1 MSRRTSFSKGYQ
13 QLRWKLTLSY
23 AGVTVGALLT
33 VELVLLGLAAILL
46 SILINSGFL
55 PAQLIEATAESY
67 TPALR
72 SFLQQTPPDR
82 AGIAESL
89 ERAKAATSIT
99 LPLSFDVNEEMLVVG
114 SDGTLLGALPP
125 GRGVIGRPVDHQ
137 AIPGLTDPLL
147 AALAGE
153 EDSRRLYALV
163 RPENEAVL
171 AIPVWDAAHEQV
183 LGVLVATGEIPT
195 LRTYLGDLAWIIGIS
210 LLLFT
215 VVAGLIGT
223 AYGYLAARGPVRRL
237 NRLSEA
243 TGAWSQG
250 DFSNVVDDPAQDEL
264 GYLAQRLNQM
274 ARQLEQLLDTR
285 RELAVVEERN
295 RLARDLH
302 DSAKQQAFAA
312 AAQVSAAHALLIPDP
327 EAAET
332 HIEEAERLIDDLRQ
346 ELTSLIQELRPAAL
360 ENKGLAP
367 AVRDYV
373 EDWSRQNGIIAEVI
387 VQGKRSLP
395 LDSEQ
400 TLYRIMQEALANV
413 ARHSEAENVEIFLLY
428 GKKEIT
434 LTVTDDGH
442 GYGTEDK
449 GRGFGLSSMQDRAQ
463 GAGGKL
469 TVETVLEKGT
479 TISCTLPAGE
489 WVENTLEKAHG

>member
-1 MSRRTSFSKGYQ
+1 M
-13 QLRWKLTLSY
+13 SY

-55 PAQLIEATAESY
+55 PAQLIEVTSESFS
-67 TPALR
+67 PAL
-72 SFLQQTPPDR
+72 SPFLQQAPPDQ
-82 AGIAESL
+82 AGIAEWL
-89 ERAKAATSIT
+89 DRVGAATRTT

-114 SDGTLLGALPP
+114 SDRTLLGAFPP
-125 GRGVIGRPVDHQ
+125 GRGLIGRPIDHQ
-137 AIPGLTDPLL
+137 AIPGLTEPLL
-147 AALAGE
+147 SALAGE
-153 EDSRRLYALV
+153 KDSNRLFSLV
-163 RPENEAVL
+163 RPENQVIL
-171 AIPVWDAAHEQV
+171 AIPIWDATREKV
-183 LGVLVATGEIPT
+183 LGVFVAMDEIPT

-215 VVAGLIGT
+215 VVAGMIGT

-312 AAQVSAAHALLIPDP
+312 AAQVSAARALLKPDP

-332 HIEEAERLIDDLRQ
+332 HIEEAERLIYDLRQ

-367 AVRDYV
+367 AVRDYAA
-373 EDWSRQNGIIAEVI
+373 DWSRQNGITAKVI
-387 VQGKRSLP
+387 VQGERSLP

-413 ARHSEAENVEIFLLY
+413 ARHSEAAKVGINLLY
-428 GKKEIT
+428 SKEEIS

-442 GYGTEDK
+442 GYGADDTS
-449 GRGFGLSSMQDRAQ
+449 RGFGLSSMLDRAQ

-469 TVETVLEKGT
+469 TVESVLEKGT
-479 TISCTLPAGE
+479 TVSCILPAGE
-489 WVENTLEKAHG
+489 GAENGPEEAHG

>member
-1 MSRRTSFSKGYQ
+1 MSQSTSFSKGYQ

-33 VELVLLGLAAILL
+33 VELILLGLAAVLL

-55 PAQLIEATAESY
+55 PAQLIEATTESY
-67 TPALR
+67 SPVLR
-72 SFLQQTPPDR
+72 SFLQQAPPDQ
-82 AGIAESL
+82 AGIGEWLDRVGAV
-89 ERAKAATSIT
+89 TSIT

-114 SDGTLLGALPP
+114 SDGTLLGAFPP
-125 GRGVIGRPVDHQ
+125 GSSLIGRPIDHQ

-153 EDSRRLYALV
+153 EDSQRLYTLV

-171 AIPVWDAAHEQV
+171 AIPVWDASNEEV
-183 LGVLVATGEIPT
+183 LGVLVARGEIPT
-195 LRTYLGDLAWIIGIS
+195 LRTYLGDLTWIIGIS

-243 TGAWSQG
+243 TGAWSEG

-312 AAQVSAAHALLIPDP
+312 AAQVSAARALLKPDP
-327 EAAET
+327 EAAES
-332 HIEEAERLIDDLRQ
+332 HIEEAERLIDDLRL

-360 ENKGLAP
+360 ENKGLAR
-367 AVRDYV
+367 AVRDYTA
-373 EDWSRQNGIIAEVI
+373 DWSRQNGITAEVI
-387 VQGKRSLP
+387 VRGERSLP
-395 LDSEQ
+395 LDREQ

-413 ARHSEAENVEIFLLY
+413 ARHSEAAKVEISLLY
-428 GKKEIT
+428 SKKEIS

-442 GYGTEDK
+442 GYGTDDK
-449 GRGFGLSSMQDRAQ
+449 SRGFGLSSMQDRAQ

-469 TVETVLEKGT
+469 TVESVLEKGT
-479 TISCTLPAGE
+479 TVSCILPAGE
-489 WVENTLEKAHG
+489 GAENDPEEAYG